1 MRKTSSSFGEFW
13 TVFFWFTFNKHWPHQ
28 WVGWKSQTSL
38 GQCGYQYRGVAYN
51 LYHPV
56 PTRSDVKKKRG
67 ANRGNRVILERK
79 KLLLTKSCF
88 LHDLCFSFF
97 STGRIWIKKVQ
108 FGLPKVEEDTRLDGL
123 SHLHGLGVVNLI
135 RSTHRDPE
143 SQHLRRVGHDF
154 ENTMSEEDKEPG
166 WFDDMDE
173 FDWDDAS
180 WRHKKIISK
189 SQTKLNSGNKWLF
202 FRGTCFFIFFW
213 GVDWLFFSQL
223 QNCYP
228 SGWTSQGEL
237 GGTHRLNWD
246 PIGWTNPTHMGKRF
260 GGATPSNSGDF
271 LWVFFWDDQIFD
283 TTKKLGGVVVS
294 GHNSSIL
301 LPET

>member
-1 MRKTSSSFGEFW
+1 MWVPVPGSS
-13 TVFFWFTFNKHWPHQ
+13 
-28 WVGWKSQTSL
+28 L
-38 GQCGYQYRGVAYN
+38 N

-56 PTRSDVKKKRG
+56 PTRSDFTKKRG

-97 STGRIWIKKVQ
+97 PPRE
-108 FGLPKVEEDTRLDGL
+108 FGSKRSNSDSQKLRKIPALDGL

-189 SQTKLNSGNKWLF
+189 SQTKLNSGNMF
-202 FRGTCFFIFFW
+202 FHFFW
-213 GVDWLFFSQL
+213 GGGLLIFLPQL
-223 QNCYP
+223 QNLNP
-228 SGWTSQGEL
+228 L
-237 GGTHRLNWD
+237 GLNQPRASWVGPIGQEPGPHRLNQPD
-246 PIGWTNPTHMGKRF
+246 SYGQTG
-260 GGATPSNSGDF
+260 
-271 LWVFFWDDQIFD
+271 
-283 TTKKLGGVVVS
+283 LGGQPPLTLEIFCEFFFLMIRFSIQQKS
-294 GHNSSIL
+294 GRGGGFGTQFINSL
-301 LPET
+301 T